1 LTCADEIKTEKFEH
15 GTREAY
21 FQNLSLDGFGII
33 FIDPD
38 TGIRDKSKER
48 KRRECI
54 RFDEIKSAS
63 TPDNLLVVYDE
74 SFSNSESKEKVIE
87 SKIEEFRKRNLFA
100 CYINFNRQ
108 LTFAL
113 ISQSEKRLEDAKR
126 ILVDEKVILPSRL
139 K

>member
-1 LTCADEIKTEKFEH
+1 
-15 GTREAY
+15 
-21 FQNLSLDGFGII
+21 
-33 FIDPD
+33 
-38 TGIRDKSKER
+38 
-48 KRRECI
+48 
-54 RFDEIKSAS
+54 
-63 TPDNLLVVYDE
+63 LLVVYDE